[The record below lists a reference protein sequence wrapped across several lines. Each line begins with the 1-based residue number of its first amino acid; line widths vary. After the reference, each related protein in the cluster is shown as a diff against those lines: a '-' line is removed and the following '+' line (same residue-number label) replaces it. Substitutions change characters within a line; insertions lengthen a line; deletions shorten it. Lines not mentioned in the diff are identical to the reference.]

1 VAFSVLLQIVTTVY
15 FLKTVIK
22 GNIMLKEK
30 VFDLLDQGL
39 NNEEIAEKLKCEIG
53 YVVMYKRFWKP
64 NPKSKVEPTP
74 EPTVEPTPEPTVEP
88 TPEPTVEPTPEP
100 TVEPTPTLEP
110 ISEEE
115 ADDLLNILQ
124 QKRTKK

>member
-1 VAFSVLLQIVTTVY
+1 
-15 FLKTVIK
+15 
-22 GNIMLKEK
+22 MLKEK